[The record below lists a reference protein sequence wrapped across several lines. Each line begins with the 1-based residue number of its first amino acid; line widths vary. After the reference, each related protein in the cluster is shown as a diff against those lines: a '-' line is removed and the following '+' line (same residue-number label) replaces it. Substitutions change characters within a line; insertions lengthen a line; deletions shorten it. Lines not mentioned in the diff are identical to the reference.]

1 MGVKGGIMNRS
12 SNHPPSQPRNG
23 HNHGRRVSQRGL
35 LSIAMLLVSLS
46 ALGFAMLG
54 GTKVVF
60 DILGDNQNSTGMTS
74 KILVIGLAYVV
85 GWFTAMVATRVYG
98 NLVLPMLIKWLT
110 WACLAAVCFLYVET
124 LQRLYLQQYG
134 IEKFFKYL
142 MVMAAGLGAMV
153 GLHLIIEDHDLRPF
167 SIPLLIISM
176 IQLGLI
182 VFRYVFTMANPAYL
196 WLDLVFFFGM
206 TAFSILMLAHLGLLE
221 PLRTQF
227 TNYFDRNS
235 KAIRTQD

>member
-1 MGVKGGIMNRS
+1 MNHS

-23 HNHGRRVSQRGL
+23 HRGRKVSQRGL

-46 ALGFAMLG
+46 ALGIAMLG
-54 GTKVVF
+54 GVKTIL
-60 DILGDNQNSTGMTS
+60 DIFGDNPNHMGLAV
-74 KILVIGLAYVV
+74 KVIVIGLAYIV
-85 GWFTAMVATRVYG
+85 GWLTAMVAIRVYG
-98 NLVLPMLIKWLT
+98 NLVLPMLIRWFA
-110 WACLAAVCFLYVET
+110 WGCLAAICILYVEI

-134 IEKFFKYL
+134 VEKFFKYL

-153 GLHLIIEDHDLRPF
+153 GLHLILEDHDLRPF
-167 SIPLLIISM
+167 SIPLLIISV

-182 VFRYVFTMANPAYL
+182 VFRYVFTTANPAYL
-196 WLDLVFFFGM
+196 WFDLVFFFAM
-206 TAFSILMLAHLGLLE
+206 TAFSVLMLAHLGLLE

-235 KAIRTQD
+235 LAIRTQD